1 MYFTH
6 RGQNIK
12 DFTAGGFCANIDTHM
27 YLLSRWILNAL
38 LLMAVAYIVPG
49 IAVSGVYV
57 ALIVAILLGLV
68 NAIIR
73 PVLIV
78 LTLPIN
84 VLTLGLFV
92 FVINGL
98 LFWFVASF
106 VEGFSVDGFVP
117 AFVGALLLTAFSW
130 VGNKFIKGRQE
141 E

>member
-1 MYFTH
+1 
-6 RGQNIK
+6 
-12 DFTAGGFCANIDTHM
+12 M

-49 IAVSGVYV
+49 ITVSGVYT
-57 ALIVAILLGLV
+57 ALIVAVILGLV

-92 FVINGL
+92 FVINGA

-106 VEGFSVDGFVP
+106 VDGFVVTGFSP
-117 AFVGALLLTAFSW
+117 AFVGALLLTVFSW
-130 VGNKFIKGRQE
+130 IGNKFIKGREQE
-141 E
+141 

>member
-1 MYFTH
+1 
-6 RGQNIK
+6 
-12 DFTAGGFCANIDTHM
+12 M

-49 IAVSGVYV
+49 ITVSGVYT
-57 ALIVAILLGLV
+57 ALIVAVILGLV
-68 NAIIR
+68 NAVIR
-73 PVLIV
+73 PILIV

-92 FVINGL
+92 FVINGA

-106 VEGFSVDGFVP
+106 VDGFSVEGFIP

-130 VGNKFIKGRQE
+130 AGNKFIKGRE
-141 E
+141 RE